1 MLLNGTK
8 TSSVI
13 KGVVA
18 DLHHLKK
25 TGGNSIKFSRKN
37 DNVRPFEGGGETS
50 LEFLSQKTDCSL
62 FVVSTFMTKRL
73 PRSHSLFLKS
83 RDGCL
88 FVCAYIYVCDGRCL
102 EWKSNGLL

>member
-1 MLLNGTK
+1 MILNGTK

-18 DLHHLKK
+18 DLHHMKK

-62 FVVSTFMTKRL
+62 FVVSQDAWM
-73 PRSHSLFLKS
+73 
-83 RDGCL
+83 
-88 FVCAYIYVCDGRCL
+88 I
-102 EWKSNGLL
+102 SN